1 MASIVG
7 ASTSPEPPKLQVV
20 AVEKWFG
27 DMAAVAGVS
36 LVVARGEIV
45 ALVGPSG
52 SGKTTLLKMIG
63 GHEHPDEG
71 EILIDGRPIT
81 HLPANRIPTA
91 TVFQNYA
98 LFPHF
103 DVYQNVAFG
112 LRMRGIDERHVRDRV
127 GAVLALVG
135 LTGFEQ
141 RDVTTLSGGEK
152 QRVATARSLAVEPEI
167 LLMDEPLGAL
177 DRLIRLRMQRELGEL
192 LRRVGVTTVYVT
204 HNQHEALT
212 MADRVAV
219 MERGRLRQIGSP
231 LEIYRHPRSRF
242 VATFMGDANFI
253 DGVVAEVAEG
263 CAWLTIG
270 AMRLPGRLLSGQL
283 ITPGLPASAMLRPE
297 DVRIAPE
304 PEPGRDWRARVV
316 AATYSGE
323 LTEYVAEVEALA
335 RTLRIKALGMPVAA
349 VGETVAVSW
358 DGGNVVILPERET
371 EPARVGSE
379 DGGPDRH

>member
-1 MASIVG
+1 MASIADAG
-7 ASTSPEPPKLQVV
+7 ASTEPPKLQVV

-27 DMAAVAGVS
+27 DTAAVAGVS
-36 LVVARGEIV
+36 LEVARGEIV
-45 ALVGPSG
+45 ALLGPSG

-63 GHEHPDEG
+63 GHEHPDAG
-71 EILIDGRPIT
+71 EILIDGCSIT

-103 DVYQNVAFG
+103 DVHQNVAFG
-112 LRMRGIDERHVRDRV
+112 LRMRGIDERQVHDRV
-127 GAVLALVG
+127 AAVLALVG
-135 LTGFEQ
+135 LTGFER

-253 DGVVAEVAEG
+253 DGVVDEVGEG
-263 CAWLTIG
+263 CAWLTVGGI
-270 AMRLPGRLLSGQL
+270 RVPGRLLSGQSV
-283 ITPGLPASAMLRPE
+283 TPGIYASAMLRPE
-297 DVRIAPE
+297 DIRIAPE
-304 PEPGRDWRARVV
+304 PTPGHDWRAQVV

-323 LTEYVAEVEALA
+323 MTEYVAQVEALPGS
-335 RTLRIKALGMPVAA
+335 LRIKALGTPVAA
-349 VGETVAVSW
+349 VGETMAVSW

-379 DGGPDRH
+379 DGGSNRD